1 MMSMMIRNI
10 RNDRYLIWELKYG
23 IYIYNK
29 TLYTMNIYCGVYKH
43 ERTAERF
50 LACFMNDMAFE
61 LWLSD
66 KPV

>member
-1 MMSMMIRNI
+1 MRVE
-10 RNDRYLIWELKYG
+10 IWN

-50 LACFMNDMAFE
+50 LASFMNDMAFK
-61 LWLSD
+61 L
-66 KPV
+66 